1 MSSSIEWIIDKR
13 VLLITLPDVLT
24 GAEISDLNSQSFN
37 WLKTGTQPIHLLVDC
52 SQVTMFPLNMLKMKQ
67 IINVL
72 PNPRMGCWVIIGA
85 NRLGMYTALLLGRL
99 FNVTILTAQS
109 VEQAK
114 QVLLAADPTLAAAQS
129 VSASSGNGGI
139 K

>member
-1 MSSSIEWIIDKR
+1 MSSSIEWIIDNR
-13 VLLITLPDVLT
+13 VLLITLPRVLT
-24 GAEISDLNSQSFN
+24 GAEISDLNHQSFT
-37 WLKTGTQPIHLLVDC
+37 WLKGGNQPVHLLVDC
-52 SQVTMFPLNMLKMKQ
+52 RQVTNFPLNMLKMKQ

-72 PNPRMGCWVIIGA
+72 PNPHMGCWVIIGA

-99 FNVTILTAQS
+99 FNVTIFSAQT

-114 QVLLAADPTLAAAQS
+114 QVVLAADPTLTASQS
-129 VSASSGNGGI
+129 ACTSSANGGI